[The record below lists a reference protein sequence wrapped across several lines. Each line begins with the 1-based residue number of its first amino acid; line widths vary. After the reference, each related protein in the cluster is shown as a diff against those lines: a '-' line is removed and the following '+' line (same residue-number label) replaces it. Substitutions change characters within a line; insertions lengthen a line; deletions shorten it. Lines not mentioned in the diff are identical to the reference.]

1 MLTTNN
7 FYILFVL
14 TLFSSLSVIISSS
27 INVYALEE
35 FELDEF
41 DNISPINLIKED
53 GTIYK
58 IEPTLMVEEGYKVFN
73 NTNVQENKVV
83 LTKGEPVKI
92 SYESPCGFADDMK
105 GLLLKG
111 TIDQSISTFSTNT
124 NPLQT
129 IKLSGDQIEFYQN
142 SSPQE
147 KSIEIANIPTN
158 VSTDIEIADIFPN
171 RADEVNYKLIFVLNC
186 DEEVFYYTA
195 NAEIV

>member
-1 MLTTNN
+1 MMLTTNN
-7 FYILFVL
+7 FYYILFVL
-14 TLFSSLSVIISSS
+14 TLFSSLSVIISLS
-27 INVYALEE
+27 INAYALE
-35 FELDEF
+35 F
-41 DNISPINLIKED
+41 DTIPPINLIKED

-58 IEPTLMVEEGYKVFN
+58 IEPTFIVEEGYKVFN

-83 LTKGEPVKI
+83 LTKGEPIKI
-92 SYESPCGFADDMK
+92 SYESPCGFADEMK

-124 NPLQT
+124 SPLQT

-158 VSTDIEIADIFPN
+158 VSTDIEIEDIFPN
-171 RADEVNYKLIFVLNC
+171 RAGEVNYKIVLVLNC
-186 DEEVFYYTA
+186 DEEVIYYTA

>member
-1 MLTTNN
+1 MMLTTNN
-7 FYILFVL
+7 FYYILFVL
-14 TLFSSLSVIISSS
+14 TLFSSLSVIISLS
-27 INVYALEE
+27 INAYALE
-35 FELDEF
+35 F
-41 DNISPINLIKED
+41 DTIPPINLIKED

-58 IEPTLMVEEGYKVFN
+58 IEPTFIVEEGYKVFN

-83 LTKGEPVKI
+83 LTKGEPIKI
-92 SYESPCGFADDMK
+92 SYESPCGFADEMK

-124 NPLQT
+124 SPLQT

-158 VSTDIEIADIFPN
+158 VSTDIEIEDIFPN
-171 RADEVNYKLIFVLNC
+171 RAGEVNYKIVLVLNC
-186 DEEVFYYTA
+186 DEEVVYYTA

>member
-1 MLTTNN
+1 MMLTTTN

-14 TLFSSLSVIISSS
+14 TLFSSLSVIISLS
-27 INVYALEE
+27 INAYALE
-35 FELDEF
+35 F
-41 DNISPINLIKED
+41 DTISPINLIKED

-58 IEPTLMVEEGYKVFN
+58 IEPTFIVEEGYKVFN

-83 LTKGEPVKI
+83 LTKGEPIKI
-92 SYESPCGFADDMK
+92 SYESPCGFADEMK

-124 NPLQT
+124 SPLQT

-158 VSTDIEIADIFPN
+158 VSTDIEIEDIFPN
-171 RADEVNYKLIFVLNC
+171 RAGEVNYKIVLVLNC
-186 DEEVFYYTA
+186 DEEVVYYTA

>member
-7 FYILFVL
+7 FSILFVL

-27 INVYALEE
+27 INAYALE
-35 FELDEF
+35 F
-41 DNISPINLIKED
+41 DTISPINLIKED

-58 IEPTLMVEEGYKVFN
+58 IQPTFIVEEGYKVFN
-73 NTNVQENKVV
+73 NTDVQENKVV

-92 SYESPCGFADDMK
+92 SYESPCGFADEMK

-124 NPLQT
+124 SPLQT

-158 VSTDIEIADIFPN
+158 VSTDIEIEDIFPN
-171 RADEVNYKLIFVLNC
+171 RADEVNYKIVLVLNC
-186 DEEVFYYTA
+186 DEEVVYYTA

>member
-1 MLTTNN
+1 MMLTTNN

-14 TLFSSLSVIISSS
+14 TLFSSLSVIISLS
-27 INVYALEE
+27 INAYALE
-35 FELDEF
+35 F
-41 DNISPINLIKED
+41 DTISPINLIKED

-58 IEPTLMVEEGYKVFN
+58 IEPTFIVEEGYKVFN

-83 LTKGEPVKI
+83 LTKGEPIKI
-92 SYESPCGFADDMK
+92 SYESPCGFADEMK

-124 NPLQT
+124 SPLQT

-158 VSTDIEIADIFPN
+158 VSTDIEIEDIFPN
-171 RADEVNYKLIFVLNC
+171 RAGEVNYKIVLVLNC
-186 DEEVFYYTA
+186 DEEVVYYTA

>member
-1 MLTTNN
+1 MMMLTTNN

-27 INVYALEE
+27 INAYAL
-35 FELDEF
+35 EF

-58 IEPTLMVEEGYKVFN
+58 IEPTFIVEEGYKVFN

-83 LTKGEPVKI
+83 LAKGEPIKI
-92 SYESPCGFADDMK
+92 SYESPCGFADEMK

-124 NPLQT
+124 SPLQT

-158 VSTDIEIADIFPN
+158 VSTDVEIADIFPD
-171 RADEVNYKLIFVLNC
+171 RADEVNYKIVLVLNC
-186 DEEVFYYTA
+186 DEEVVYYTA

>member
-1 MLTTNN
+1 MMLTTNN
-7 FYILFVL
+7 FYYILFVL
-14 TLFSSLSVIISSS
+14 TLFSSLSVIISLS
-27 INVYALEE
+27 INAYALE
-35 FELDEF
+35 F
-41 DNISPINLIKED
+41 DTISPINLIKED

-58 IEPTLMVEEGYKVFN
+58 IEPTFIVEEGYKVFN
-73 NTNVQENKVV
+73 NTDVQENKVV
-83 LTKGEPVKI
+83 LTKGEPIKI
-92 SYESPCGFADDMK
+92 SYESPCGFADEMK

-124 NPLQT
+124 SPLQT

-158 VSTDIEIADIFPN
+158 VSTDIEIEDIFPN
-171 RADEVNYKLIFVLNC
+171 RAGEVNYKIVLVLNC
-186 DEEVFYYTA
+186 DEEVVYYTA

>member
-1 MLTTNN
+1 MLTTIN
-7 FYILFVL
+7 FSILFL
-14 TLFSSLSVIISSS
+14 LMLFSSFGVIISSS
-27 INVYALEE
+27 INAYALE
-35 FELDEF
+35 F
-41 DNISPINLIKED
+41 DKISPINLIKED

-58 IEPTLMVEEGYKVFN
+58 IEPTFIVEEGYKVFN

-92 SYESPCGFADDMK
+92 SYESPCGFADEMK

-124 NPLQT
+124 SPLQT
-129 IKLSGDQIEFYQN
+129 IKLSGDQMEFYEN

-147 KSIEIANIPTN
+147 KSIEIANIPAN
-158 VSTDIEIADIFPN
+158 VSTDLEIADIFPN
-171 RADEVNYKLIFVLNC
+171 RADQVNYKIVLVLNC
-186 DEEVFYYTA
+186 DEEVVYYTA

>member
-14 TLFSSLSVIISSS
+14 TLFSSLSVIISLS
-27 INVYALEE
+27 INAYALE
-35 FELDEF
+35 F
-41 DNISPINLIKED
+41 DTISPINLIKED

-58 IEPTLMVEEGYKVFN
+58 IEPTFIVEEGYKVFN

-83 LTKGEPVKI
+83 LTKGEPIKI
-92 SYESPCGFADDMK
+92 SYESPCGFADEMK

-124 NPLQT
+124 SPLQT

-158 VSTDIEIADIFPN
+158 VSTDIEIEDIFPN
-171 RADEVNYKLIFVLNC
+171 RAGEVNYKIVLVLNC
-186 DEEVFYYTA
+186 DEEVIYYTA

>member
-1 MLTTNN
+1 MMMLTTNN
-7 FYILFVL
+7 FYILFLL
-14 TLFSSLSVIISSS
+14 TLFSSLSVIISLS
-27 INVYALEE
+27 INANALE
-35 FELDEF
+35 F
-41 DNISPINLIKED
+41 DTIPPINLIKED

-58 IEPTLMVEEGYKVFN
+58 IEPTFIVEEGYKVFN

-83 LTKGEPVKI
+83 LTKGEPIKI
-92 SYESPCGFADDMK
+92 SYESPCGFADEMK

-124 NPLQT
+124 SPLQT

-158 VSTDIEIADIFPN
+158 ISTDIEIEDIFPN
-171 RADEVNYKLIFVLNC
+171 RGDEVKYKIVLVLNC
-186 DEEVFYYTA
+186 DEEVVYYTA

>member
-1 MLTTNN
+1 MMLTTNN
-7 FYILFVL
+7 FYYILFVL
-14 TLFSSLSVIISSS
+14 TLFSSLSVIISLS
-27 INVYALEE
+27 INAYALE
-35 FELDEF
+35 F
-41 DNISPINLIKED
+41 DTISPINLIKED

-58 IEPTLMVEEGYKVFN
+58 IEPTFIVEEGYKVFN

-83 LTKGEPVKI
+83 LTKGEPIKI
-92 SYESPCGFADDMK
+92 SYESPCGFADEMK

-124 NPLQT
+124 SPLQT

-158 VSTDIEIADIFPN
+158 VSTDIEIEDIFPN
-171 RADEVNYKLIFVLNC
+171 RAGEVNYKIVLVLNC
-186 DEEVFYYTA
+186 DEEVVYYTA

>member
-1 MLTTNN
+1 MMLTTNN

-14 TLFSSLSVIISSS
+14 TLFSSLSVIISLS
-27 INVYALEE
+27 INAYALE
-35 FELDEF
+35 F
-41 DNISPINLIKED
+41 DTIPPINLIKED

-58 IEPTLMVEEGYKVFN
+58 IEPTFIVEEGYKVFN

-83 LTKGEPVKI
+83 LTKGEPIKI
-92 SYESPCGFADDMK
+92 SYESPCGFADEMK

-124 NPLQT
+124 SPLQT

-158 VSTDIEIADIFPN
+158 VSTDIEIEDIFPN
-171 RADEVNYKLIFVLNC
+171 RADEVNYKIVLVLNC
-186 DEEVFYYTA
+186 DEEVVYYTA

>member
-14 TLFSSLSVIISSS
+14 TLFSSLSVIISLS
-27 INVYALEE
+27 INAYALE
-35 FELDEF
+35 F
-41 DNISPINLIKED
+41 NTISPINLIKED

-58 IEPTLMVEEGYKVFN
+58 IEPTFIVEEGYKVFN

-83 LTKGEPVKI
+83 LTKGEPIKI
-92 SYESPCGFADDMK
+92 SYESPCGFADEMK

-124 NPLQT
+124 SPLQT

-158 VSTDIEIADIFPN
+158 VSTDIEIEDIFPN
-171 RADEVNYKLIFVLNC
+171 RAGEVNYKIVLVLNC
-186 DEEVFYYTA
+186 DEEVVYYTA

>member
-14 TLFSSLSVIISSS
+14 TLISSLCVIISLS
-27 INVYALEE
+27 INAYALE
-35 FELDEF
+35 F
-41 DNISPINLIKED
+41 DTISPINLIKED

-58 IEPTLMVEEGYKVFN
+58 IEPTFIVEEGYKVFN

-83 LTKGEPVKI
+83 LTKGEPIKI
-92 SYESPCGFADDMK
+92 SYESPCGFADEMK

-124 NPLQT
+124 SPLQT

-158 VSTDIEIADIFPN
+158 VSTDIEIEDIFPN
-171 RADEVNYKLIFVLNC
+171 RAGEVNYKIVLVLNC
-186 DEEVFYYTA
+186 DEEVVYYTA

>member
-1 MLTTNN
+1 MLTTINCS
-7 FYILFVL
+7 ILFLL
-14 TLFSSLSVIISSS
+14 TLFSSLGFLISSA
-27 INVYALEE
+27 INAYAL
-35 FELDEF
+35 EF

-58 IEPTLMVEEGYKVFN
+58 IEPTFIVEEGYKVFN
-73 NTNVQENKVV
+73 NTDVQENKVV

-92 SYESPCGFADDMK
+92 SYESPCGFADEMK

-124 NPLQT
+124 SPLQT
-129 IKLSGDQIEFYQN
+129 IKLSGDQIEFYEN
-142 SSPQE
+142 SSPLE
-147 KSIEIANIPTN
+147 KNTEIANIPTN

-171 RADEVNYKLIFVLNC
+171 RADEVNYKIVLVLNC
-186 DEEVFYYTA
+186 DEEVVYYTA

>member
-7 FYILFVL
+7 FYYILFVL
-14 TLFSSLSVIISSS
+14 TLFSSLSVIISLS
-27 INVYALEE
+27 INAYALE
-35 FELDEF
+35 F
-41 DNISPINLIKED
+41 DTIPPINLIKED

-58 IEPTLMVEEGYKVFN
+58 IEPTFIVEEGYKVFN
-73 NTNVQENKVV
+73 NTDVQENKVV

-124 NPLQT
+124 SPLQT

-158 VSTDIEIADIFPN
+158 VSTDIEIEDIFPN
-171 RADEVNYKLIFVLNC
+171 RAGEVNYKIVLVLNC
-186 DEEVFYYTA
+186 DDEVVYYTA